1 MKTKKLPVPALKIF
15 SLVLLIFAGLSAEA
29 QDILLSYQRSFLRAN
44 LADKVLIL
52 EDAATDE
59 RAPEFIRALYEY
71 ALDFAINNA
80 DMLGNDP
87 DMITVTVEAA
97 RGLGKNGNDASAE
110 LLWNLFASYRNQLT
124 RTEAM
129 KSLGLLAGENTGVIG
144 NINRFLMEQTRL
156 YRFSK
161 SFEAGTE
168 LDAAALQA
176 SIETL
181 GVLGDASSF
190 VPLFEALNAGYPSVI
205 TGKAREAIA
214 SLRGDIKSQLL
225 DIIKNGFPSE
235 KLSAFRLAS
244 GRSSFSDT
252 EQAELAEA
260 ALNAGLSAM
269 PGSAEEETALSTLRY
284 EAVPVLTRLQWAGAS
299 PAVIRHFYR
308 VQADYQSGAAPQQRF
323 LEAIGCLSAMGT
335 PEAVQSLVLQLGF
348 LNSHVERDGEYDE
361 AVALAVIKAL
371 GTIGDKSAFDYL
383 LYISYLSYSEPVQ
396 TAAREALNQLR
407 W

>member
-15 SLVLLIFAGLSAEA
+15 LLMLLTFAGLSVEA
-29 QDILLSYQRSFLRAN
+29 QDILLSYQRSFVRAN
-44 LADKVLIL
+44 LADKVSIL

-80 DMLGNDP
+80 DMLGDDP
-87 DMITVTVEAA
+87 DMITVAVEAA

-110 LLWNLFASYRNQLT
+110 SLWNLFASYRDQLT

-129 KSLGLLAGENTGVIG
+129 RSLGLLAGENTRVID
-144 NINRFLMEQTRL
+144 NINRFLTEQTRL
-156 YRFSK
+156 YLFSK
-161 SFEAGTE
+161 SFEEGTE
-168 LDAAALQA
+168 LDAAAVQA

-181 GVLGDASSF
+181 GMLGSASSF
-190 VPLFEALNAGYPSVI
+190 APLFEALNAGYPPVI
-205 TGKAREAIA
+205 TGKAQEAIG
-214 SLRGDIKSQLL
+214 SLRGNIKSQLL
-225 DIIKNGFPSE
+225 DIITDGLPSE

-244 GRSSFSDT
+244 ERSGFSDT
-252 EQAELAEA
+252 EQGELAEA

-299 PAVIRHFYR
+299 PVVIRHFYR

-335 PEAVQSLVLQLGF
+335 PEAVQSLVLQLGS

-361 AVALAVIKAL
+361 AVALAVIRAL
-371 GTIGDKSAFDYL
+371 GTIGDKDAFDYL

>member
-1 MKTKKLPVPALKIF
+1 MKTKKFPVPDLKIF
-15 SLVLLIFAGLSAEA
+15 LLILVIFTGLSAEA
-29 QDILLSYQRSFLRAN
+29 QDILLSYQRSFVRAN
-44 LADKVLIL
+44 LADKASIL

-59 RAPEFIRALYEY
+59 RAPEFIRVLYEY

-80 DMLGNDP
+80 AMLGNDP
-87 DMITVTVEAA
+87 DMIAVAVEAA
-97 RGLGKNGNDASAE
+97 RGLGKNGNGASAE
-110 LLWNLFASYRNQLT
+110 LLWNLFASYHDRLT

-129 KSLGLLAGENTGVIG
+129 KSLGLLAGGNARVID
-144 NINRFLMEQTRL
+144 NINHFLMEQTRL
-156 YRFSK
+156 YRSSK

-168 LDAAALQA
+168 LDAAAIQA

-181 GVLGDASSF
+181 GVLGSISSF
-190 VPLFEALNAGYPSVI
+190 APLFEALNAGYPLVI
-205 TGKAREAIA
+205 TGKAQDAID
-214 SLRGDIKSQLL
+214 SLQENIKSQLL
-225 DIIKNGFPSE
+225 DIIKNGLPSE
-235 KLSAFRLAS
+235 KLSAFRLVS
-244 GRSSFSDT
+244 GRSSLSDT
-252 EQAELAEA
+252 EQGELAEA

-299 PAVIRHFYR
+299 PAAIRHFYR
-308 VQADYQSGAAPQQRF
+308 VQADYQNGAAPQERF
-323 LEAIGCLSAMGT
+323 LEAISCLSVMGT
-335 PEAVQSLVLQLGF
+335 PEAVQALVLQLGS
-348 LNSHVERDGEYDE
+348 LNSHIERDGEYDE

-383 LYISYLSYSEPVQ
+383 LYISYLSYSEQVQ

>member
-1 MKTKKLPVPALKIF
+1 MKTKKIPALKVF
-15 SLVLLIFAGLSAEA
+15 LLILLTFGGLSAEA
-29 QDILLSYQRSFLRAN
+29 QDVLLSYQRSFVRAN
-44 LADKVLIL
+44 LAGKVSIL

-71 ALDFAINNA
+71 ALNFAVNNA

-87 DMITVTVEAA
+87 DMITVAVEAA
-97 RGLGKNGNDASAE
+97 RGLGKNGNDASVE
-110 LLWNLFASYRNQLT
+110 PLWDLFTSYRDRLT
-124 RTEAM
+124 RTEAL
-129 KSLGLLAGENTGVIG
+129 KSLQLLAGENAQVIG
-144 NINRFLMEQTRL
+144 NINRFLTEQTRL
-156 YRFSK
+156 YRSSK
-161 SFEAGTE
+161 GFEAGTE
-168 LDAAALQA
+168 LDAAVVQE

-181 GVLGDASSF
+181 GALGSASSF
-190 VPLFEALNAGYPSVI
+190 VPLFEALNAGYPPVI
-205 TGKAREAIA
+205 TKKAQEAIG
-214 SLRGDIKSQLL
+214 SLRGNTASQLL
-225 DIIKNGFPSE
+225 DIIETSLPSE

-244 GRSSFSDT
+244 GRSGFSDI
-252 EQAELAEA
+252 EQGELAEA
-260 ALNAGLSAM
+260 ALNAGLNAM
-269 PGSAEEETALSTLRY
+269 PGGAEEETALSTLRY

-299 PAVIRHFYR
+299 PVVIKHFYR
-308 VQADYQSGAAPQQRF
+308 VQADYQNGAASQQHL

-335 PEAVQSLVLQLGF
+335 PEAVQSLVLQLGS

-383 LYISYLSYSEPVQ
+383 LYISYLSYGEPVQ

>member
-1 MKTKKLPVPALKIF
+1 MKTKKVPALKIF
-15 SLVLLIFAGLSAEA
+15 LFILLIFAGLSAEA
-29 QDILLSYQRSFLRAN
+29 QDILLSYQRSFVRAN
-44 LADKVLIL
+44 LADKASIL

-71 ALDFAINNA
+71 ALNFAINNV

-87 DMITVTVEAA
+87 DMIAVAVEAA
-97 RGLGKNGNDASAE
+97 RGLGKNGNDASAD
-110 LLWNLFASYRNQLT
+110 LLWNLFTFYRDHLT

-129 KSLGLLAGENTGVIG
+129 KSLRLLAGENTRVIG
-144 NINRFLMEQTRL
+144 NINRFLTEQTSL
-156 YRFSK
+156 YRLSK
-161 SFEAGTE
+161 SFEANTE
-168 LDAAALQA
+168 LDEAAVQE

-181 GVLGDASSF
+181 GALGSASSF
-190 VPLFEALNAGYPSVI
+190 VPLFEALNAGYPPVI
-205 TGKAREAIA
+205 NEKVQEAIG
-214 SLRGDIKSQLL
+214 SLQGNIKSQLL
-225 DIIKNGFPSE
+225 DIIKNGLPSE

-244 GRSSFSDT
+244 GKNSFSDT
-252 EQAELAEA
+252 EQGELAEA

-269 PGSAEEETALSTLRY
+269 PGSAEEETALLTLRY

-299 PAVIRHFYR
+299 SAVIKHFYR
-308 VQADYQSGAAPQQRF
+308 VQVEYQSGAAPQQRF
-323 LEAIGCLSAMGT
+323 LEAITCLSVMGT
-335 PEAVQSLVLQLGF
+335 PEAVQSLVLQLGS

-361 AVALAVIKAL
+361 AVALALIKAL

-383 LYISYLSYSEPVQ
+383 LYISYLSYGEPVQ